1 MNSKHTRAVVAALSL
16 ALGAVGTLGTQGAA
30 ADQTFGKFSVGADM
44 RLREVYV
51 GYIGLNDTTLTPTGA
66 STGLANP
73 TANRVFQR
81 YRFRGWGQWAPSEHF
96 ALAARLIWEG
106 RHYTLP
112 PKSAFTPASFPPGIA
127 FEQWYSGGILFDALT
142 LDFKKVANTGLSLK
156 VGRQDLILGNG
167 WLVLDGTPIDGSRT
181 IYMDAARATWA
192 VDSIKTT
199 VDLIYVNNAANTDNF
214 PKALNGEIED
224 QIEQYEQGA
233 ILYARNKSLIKDTD
247 LDLYAI
253 YKSNRPNYTPRNIR
267 VNNGYPFASTAD
279 DGQVYAVG
287 ARIDAKLSPHWT
299 LRAEAAGEWGANR
312 VNFDAPNRN
321 ISALG
326 FNGRLTYAFNDKLA
340 NRLHADLE
348 YLSGDDPDTKNNEA
362 FDPLWGRWPQ
372 WSELMI
378 YQWPLDSRVGQAT
391 NLIRA
396 NIGWIAKVH
405 PTTEILI
412 DYHALWAA
420 QQSVRNANQFFN
432 ISHDGNFRGN
442 LFTAWVKTKLNK
454 NLSGHLLAEYLA
466 PGDFYAVNRQEGSYF
481 LRAEVVLAF

>member
-1 MNSKHTRAVVAALSL
+1 MNCNHSRSAAAVLSL
-16 ALGAVGTLGTQGAA
+16 ALGALGALTSQGAA
-30 ADQTFGKFSVGADM
+30 ADQTYGNFSFGADG

-51 GYIGLNDTTLTPTGA
+51 GNIGLNEMSLTPRGA
-66 STGLANP
+66 STGLENP

-96 ALAARLIWEG
+96 ALAARLMWEG

-112 PKSAFTPASFPPGIA
+112 PRSAFTPASFPPGMG
-127 FEQWYSGGILFDALT
+127 FEPWYVGGILFDGLT
-142 LDFKKVANTGLSLK
+142 LDFKKIADSALSLK
-156 VGRQDLILGNG
+156 AGRQDIILGNG

-181 IYMDAARATWA
+181 IYMDAARATYVA
-192 VDSIKTT
+192 DAIKTT
-199 VDLIYVNNAANTDNF
+199 FDLIYINNYPNTDRF
-214 PKALNGEIED
+214 PKPLNGDIED

-253 YKSNRPNYTPRNIR
+253 FKGNRPNYTPRNMR
-267 VNNGYPFASTAD
+267 VNNGYPFSSPPD

-287 ARIDAKLSPHWT
+287 LRIDSKLSPHWN

-312 VNFDAPNRN
+312 VNFDAVNRD

-340 NRLHADLE
+340 NRVHADLE
-348 YLSGDDPDTKNNEA
+348 YLSGDDPNTKNNEA

-396 NIGWIAKVH
+396 NLGWIAKVH
-405 PTTEILI
+405 PTTEVLL
-412 DYHALWAA
+412 DYHALWAD
-420 QQSVRNANQFFN
+420 QQSVRTLSQFYN
-432 ISHDGNFRGN
+432 ISHDGNFRGS
-442 LFTAWVKTKLNK
+442 LFTGWVKTKFNK
-454 NLSGHLLAEYLA
+454 NLSGHLVAEYLA
-466 PGDFYAVNRQEGSYF
+466 PGDFYAVNRQDGSYF